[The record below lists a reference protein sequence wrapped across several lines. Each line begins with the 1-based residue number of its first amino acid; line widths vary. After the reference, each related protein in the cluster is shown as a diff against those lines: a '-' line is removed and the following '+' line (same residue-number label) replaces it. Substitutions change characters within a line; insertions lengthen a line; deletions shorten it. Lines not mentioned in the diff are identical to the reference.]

1 MSPASNSDLS
11 PQRSRRVLAWVRRGV
26 VLYAIC
32 AVLYLSW
39 RFDLRTL
46 PREGV
51 TPLLEFRPGTHL
63 LIDQQSRAMH
73 SGDALLF
80 RDAQGRYL
88 LARLAEKPNTEAKP
102 GLWLLADNPGIAL
115 PDSTTLGPIAPE
127 QVVGRVV
134 CALPG
139 ME

>member
-1 MSPASNSDLS
+1 M
-11 PQRSRRVLAWVRRGV
+11 RRFVL
-26 VLYAIC
+26 LYAIC

-46 PREGV
+46 PPEGV
-51 TPLLEFRPGTHL
+51 TPLIEFRPGSHL
-63 LIDQQSRAMH
+63 LIDQRGRAVH

-80 RDAQGRYL
+80 RDAQGRCL
-88 LARLAEKPNTEAKP
+88 LARLVERPGPESRP
-102 GLWLLADNPGIAL
+102 GLWLLADNPGVAL

-127 QVVGRVV
+127 QVIGRVV